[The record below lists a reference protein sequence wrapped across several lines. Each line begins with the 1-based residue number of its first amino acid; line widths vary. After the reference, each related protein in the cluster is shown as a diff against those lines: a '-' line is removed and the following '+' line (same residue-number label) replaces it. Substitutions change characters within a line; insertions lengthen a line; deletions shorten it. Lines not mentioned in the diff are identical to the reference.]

1 MKKTVIS
8 AILVLTLF
16 ISAAAQASLF
26 ENKKIMNALE
36 NDKVRVGMTKQEL
49 ISEIGYP
56 PEGKPKQDALYY
68 RFVQT
73 KVTAAGKEESW
84 TYQIGATP
92 GGVRSVTFK
101 ILDGKI
107 QEWNEWMDNAK

>member
-1 MKKTVIS
+1 MKNSVAAFICVLSLLLSVS
-8 AILVLTLF
+8 AH
-16 ISAAAQASLF
+16 AALF
-26 ENKKIMNALE
+26 ENKKIIDALE
-36 NDKVRVGMTKQEL
+36 NGKVRIGMTKQEL

-56 PEGKPKQDALYY
+56 PEGKPKQDALYF
-68 RFVQT
+68 RFVQS

-107 QEWNEWMDNAK
+107 QEWNEWMDTAR